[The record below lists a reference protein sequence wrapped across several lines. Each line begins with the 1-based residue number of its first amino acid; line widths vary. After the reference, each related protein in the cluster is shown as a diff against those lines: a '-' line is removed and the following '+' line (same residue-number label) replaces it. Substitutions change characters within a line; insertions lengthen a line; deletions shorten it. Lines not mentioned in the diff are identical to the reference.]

1 MKFILGKKLS
11 MTQIWRNDLVVP
23 VTRIQVEPCVITQIK
38 TVATDGYRAVQLA
51 TGQRKIKNIAKPQ
64 RGHFGA
70 WGNFQYLREFNLD
83 QEKEQSEANWQAGQ
97 QVAVN
102 SFIPGDRVQVTSTSK
117 GRGFQGGVK
126 RHGFHGQGRTHGVK
140 DQQRMPGSVGATG
153 PAHIFKGTRMAG
165 RMGGEQVTIK
175 NLEVIEVDEA
185 NGFIYL
191 KGAVPGWTNGWVSI
205 VGSGDLLIAEQ
216 ATAVE
221 EAETPVVEDAAE
233 AIIDNTEESVSSK
246 ESADPIVEDV
256 VEPEVKEEPAVET
269 VVETEEKPMAEDS
282 ATDQPT
288 AEEPTA

>member
-38 TVATDGYRAVQLA
+38 TVKVDGYRAVQLA
-51 TGQRKIKNIAKPQ
+51 TGQRKVKNIAKPQ
-64 RGHFGA
+64 RGHFGT

-97 QVAVN
+97 QVALS
-102 SFIPGDRVQVTSTSK
+102 SFVPGDRVQVTSTSK

-165 RMGGEQVTIK
+165 RMGGEQVTVK
-175 NLEVIEVDEA
+175 NLEVVEIDEQ
-185 NGFIYL
+185 NGFLYL
-191 KGAVPGWTNGWVSI
+191 KGAVPGWSNGWVA
-205 VGSGDLLIAEQ
+205 VTGLGQMVIAENNEIKDNDDNKIIEPIDEP
-216 ATAVE
+216 AE
-221 EAETPVVEDAAE
+221 EMVTEAVVEVPAEEPAAE
-233 AIIDNTEESVSSK
+233 AI
-246 ESADPIVEDV
+246 
-256 VEPEVKEEPAVET
+256 PEVVAET
-269 VVETEEKPMAEDS
+269 P
-282 ATDQPT
+282 
-288 AEEPTA
+288 AEEVANSEAEANNQEAA

>member
-1 MKFILGKKLS
+1 M
-11 MTQIWRNDLVVP
+11 
-23 VTRIQVEPCVITQIK
+23 ITQIK

-51 TGQRKIKNIAKPQ
+51 TGKRKIKNIAKPQ

-83 QEKEQSEANWQAGQ
+83 QEKEQPEANWQAGQ
-97 QVAVN
+97 QVAIN

-126 RHGFHGQGRTHGVK
+126 RHGFRGQGRTHGVK

-175 NLEVIEVDEA
+175 NLEVVEVDEA
-185 NGFIYL
+185 NSFIYL

-205 VGSGDLLIAEQ
+205 VGSGDLLIVEPA
-216 ATAVE
+216 AAVE
-221 EAETPVVEDAAE
+221 EVETPVMEDIVEAAAHDTEGSVNPEENADSIVEDA
-233 AIIDNTEESVSSK
+233 I
-246 ESADPIVEDV
+246 ESAT
-256 VEPEVKEEPAVET
+256 KEEPAA
-269 VVETEEKPMAEDS
+269 ETEAD
-282 ATDQPT
+282 
-288 AEEPTA
+288 AEEKAVAEEAAANEPAA

>member
-23 VTRIQVEPCVITQIK
+23 VTRIKVEPCVITQIK
-38 TVATDGYRAVQLA
+38 TVAIDGYRAVQLA

-83 QEKEQSEANWQAGQ
+83 QEKEQPEANWKAGQ
-97 QVAVN
+97 QIAVN

-117 GRGFQGGVK
+117 GRGFQGVVK

-185 NGFIYL
+185 KGFIYL

-205 VGSGDLLIAEQ
+205 VGSGDLVIAEQ
-216 ATAVE
+216 TTAVE
-221 EAETPVVEDAAE
+221 EVETPIIEDVAE
-233 AIIDNTEESVSSK
+233 AITDNTEESASLEKSI
-246 ESADPIVEDV
+246 DPTVEDV
-256 VEPEVKEEPAVET
+256 VESEIKEEP
-269 VVETEEKPMAEDS
+269 VVEMAAEAEEKPAAEEP
-282 ATDQPT
+282 ATDQPI

>member
-97 QVAVN
+97 QVSVN

-233 AIIDNTEESVSSK
+233 AIINNTEESVSSK

-256 VEPEVKEEPAVET
+256 VEPEVKEEPAVEA
-269 VVETEEKPMAEDS
+269 VAETEETPAIEDS

>member
-38 TVATDGYRAVQLA
+38 TVQVDGYRAVQLA
-51 TGQRKIKNIAKPQ
+51 TGQRKVKNIAKPQ

-97 QVAVN
+97 QVALS
-102 SFIPGDRVQVTSTSK
+102 SFVPGDRVQVTSTSK

-165 RMGGEQVTIK
+165 RMGGEQVTVK
-175 NLEVIEVDEA
+175 NLEVVEIDEQ
-185 NGFIYL
+185 NGFLYL
-191 KGAVPGWTNGWVSI
+191 KGAVPGWSNGWVA
-205 VGSGDLLIAEQ
+205 VTGLGQMVIAEKNEIKDNDDNKIIEPIDEP
-216 ATAVE
+216 AE
-221 EAETPVVEDAAE
+221 EMVTEAVVEVPAEEPAAE
-233 AIIDNTEESVSSK
+233 AI
-246 ESADPIVEDV
+246 
-256 VEPEVKEEPAVET
+256 PEVVAET
-269 VVETEEKPMAEDS
+269 P
-282 ATDQPT
+282 
-288 AEEPTA
+288 AEEVANSEAEANNQEAA

>member
-51 TGQRKIKNIAKPQ
+51 TGQRKVKNIAKPQ

-97 QVAVN
+97 QVSVN

-165 RMGGEQVTIK
+165 RMGGEQVTVK
-175 NLEVIEVDEA
+175 NLEVIEIDEA

-216 ATAVE
+216 VTSVE
-221 EAETPVVEDAAE
+221 EVEAPVVDNDAEVA
-233 AIIDNTEESVSSK
+233 ADNAKESVDSE
-246 ESADPIVEDV
+246 ESADPVVEDV
-256 VEPEVKEEPAVET
+256 VETEVTEDPAVET
-269 VVETEEKPMAEDS
+269 EVEAAEKPADDEPATEESTTNES
-282 ATDQPT
+282 A
-288 AEEPTA
+288 A